1 MSANMGKLFCLWQ
14 IFSRD
19 GEMGIQKRHEEGIK
33 EDRSEVRIEIAKH
46 LKTSD
51 WSNSEILIITGLL
64 EVDFHQIG

>member
-1 MSANMGKLFCLWQ
+1 
-14 IFSRD
+14 
-19 GEMGIQKRHEEGIK
+19 MGIQKRHEEGIK